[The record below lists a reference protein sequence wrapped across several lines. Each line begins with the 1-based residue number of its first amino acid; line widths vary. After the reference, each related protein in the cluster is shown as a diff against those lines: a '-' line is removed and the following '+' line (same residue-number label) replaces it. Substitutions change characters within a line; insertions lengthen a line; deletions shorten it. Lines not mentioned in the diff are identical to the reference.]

1 MTYIKAATL
10 VLVASIYGGGNV
22 QCEQAIPFASTLF
35 ERRSLQHRLEK
46 QHAELCARN
55 VAACREFR
63 GVRPGPR
70 SPRNGDTPG
79 PGRDRCRDGSSFPK
93 SSISTLA
100 MHGQSFGTS
109 VTRLS
114 EISTGCGAR
123 CASRSPG
130 QYPDPDSP

>member
-63 GVRPGPR
+63 G
-70 SPRNGDTPG
+70 
-79 PGRDRCRDGSSFPK
+79 
-93 SSISTLA
+93 
-100 MHGQSFGTS
+100 
-109 VTRLS
+109 
-114 EISTGCGAR
+114 
-123 CASRSPG
+123 
-130 QYPDPDSP
+130 YDPDLDRQEMGILQDLDEIDVEMAQLPEELDIDAGNAWSELRDKRHTLERDLHGVRSEMRLQESGSVS